1 MMWTI
6 LPSNPNPN
14 NDGVFNLQREAF
26 ASFEERGDEG
36 ITDEHFWLGDA
47 EVVVFLKQK
56 TVFY

>member
-1 MMWTI
+1 MEI
-6 LPSNPNPN
+6 PN

-36 ITDEHFWLGDA
+36 ITDEHFLLGNTK
-47 EVVVFLKQK
+47 VVVFMEQK